1 MATSPTKKA
10 AKAEEKP
17 SAPKKPRVTKDPA
30 SKVAAPK
37 VAKKPTL
44 KKKVADA
51 SVESPRLVVAPVP
64 EALGVPPVKQTKTA
78 KPTPAAPA
86 PPSTVP
92 AAKETPAPADVEET
106 KEEAPIDESKVIQMK
121 PPIQVREL
129 ATRLNLKPF
138 QLIHELM
145 EMNVFATLNQNIEE
159 AVAKKIC
166 EKRGLIFMAEK
177 RKEGGGVH
185 KVAPVVEPPK
195 AKPIPS
201 ANLKLRPPVVTFM
214 GHVDHG
220 KTSLLDAIR
229 RTKVASGEAG
239 GITQHIGAYSVKRGA
254 TTITFLDT
262 PGHEA
267 FTSMRMRGATVTDL
281 VVLVIAADDGIKPQ
295 TLEALRHAQAAKV
308 TVMVAINKIDL
319 PGANLDKVKGQLQEL
334 GLAPEEWG
342 GQTVVCE
349 VSATKGTGIEKL
361 LEMIALQA
369 EVLELRADPTGLAR
383 GRVIETQI
391 EMGRGPTSTVL
402 IQQGLLKVGDS
413 FVCGPHLGKVKA
425 LVNDAGQSME
435 EAGPSTPAR
444 IVGLSGAPAPGEE
457 LVVVRSEREAR
468 SIVEERQEAERVGR
482 LNAGPAAPAG
492 VTLENLFASIAEGQ
506 KKCLRIILKGDVQGS
521 VEAITESLRKIASQK
536 VTLEILLCAIG
547 PISESD
553 ILLAKAS
560 GAVVIGFGTKTDNS
574 AANAA
579 KREAVQ
585 IKLFSIIYELVDQ
598 VKEAMTGLLDPE
610 LRESLLG
617 NALVKK
623 VFEMS
628 KFMVAGSQVQ
638 SGRITKSGRA
648 RVIRKKQPIYDGA
661 VVTLKRFQEDVPEVR
676 QGLEC
681 GIRLGNFDEY
691 EEGDIIEC
699 YQLEKVPQT
708 L

>member
-1 MATSPTKKA
+1 MATSSTKKTAKPDGEAAPAKKPRAVKTAAPKDPAEKAPKKAPAKEKA
-10 AKAEEKP
+10 AKAEV
-17 SAPKKPRVTKDPA
+17 VTPTPPA
-30 SKVAAPK
+30 S
-37 VAKKPTL
+37 
-44 KKKVADA
+44 
-51 SVESPRLVVAPVP
+51 
-64 EALGVPPVKQTKTA
+64 
-78 KPTPAAPA
+78 APA
-86 PPSTVP
+86 PS
-92 AAKETPAPADVEET
+92 AEKSAPAPAPTAAAPDVTPEEI
-106 KEEAPIDESKVIQMK
+106 IDESKVIQMK
-121 PPIQVREL
+121 PPIQVRDL

-166 EKRGLIFMAEK
+166 EKRGFVFLAEK

-195 AKPIPS
+195 AKPVPS
-201 ANLKLRPPVVTFM
+201 ANLKPRPPIVTFM

-229 RTKVASGEAG
+229 RAKVAAGEAG
-239 GITQHIGAYSVKRGA
+239 GITQHIGAYTVQRNNHS
-254 TTITFLDT
+254 ITFLDT

-267 FTSMRMRGATVTDL
+267 FTAMRARGANVTDI
-281 VVLVIAADDGIKPQ
+281 VVLVVAADDGIKPQ

-308 TVMVAINKIDL
+308 TIMVAINKVDL
-319 PGANLDKVKGQLQEL
+319 PNANLDKVKGQLQEL

-361 LEMIALQA
+361 LEMIALQS
-369 EVLELRADPTGLAR
+369 EVLELRADPTGNAR
-383 GRVIETQI
+383 ARVIETQI
-391 EMGRGPTSTVL
+391 ETGRGPTATVL
-402 IQQGLLKVGDS
+402 VQHGCLKVGDS
-413 FVCGPHLGKVKA
+413 FVCGPHQGKVKA
-425 LVNDAGQSME
+425 LLDDAGNAITT
-435 EAGPSTPAR
+435 AGPSVPTR
-444 IVGLSGAPAPGEE
+444 IIGLSGAPSPGEE
-457 LVVVRSEREAR
+457 VVVVSSEREAR
-468 SIVEERQEAERVGR
+468 TIVEERQEAQRATR
-482 LNAGPAAPAG
+482 LAAGPGAPTG
-492 VTLENLFASIAEGQ
+492 VTLENLFASIADGQ
-506 KKCLRIILKGDVQGS
+506 KKCLRVVLKGDVQGS
-521 VEAITESLRKIASQK
+521 VEAIVEAIRKIQSQK
-536 VTLEILLCAIG
+536 VTLEIILSTIG

-560 GAVVIGFGTKTDNS
+560 GAVVIGFNTKTDNS

-579 KREAVQ
+579 KREGIQ

-610 LRESLLG
+610 LRESPLG

-623 VFEMS
+623 VFELS

>member
-1 MATSPTKKA
+1 MATSSTKKTAKPDGEAAPAKKPRAVKTAAPKDPAEKAPKKAPAKEKA
-10 AKAEEKP
+10 AKAEV
-17 SAPKKPRVTKDPA
+17 VT
-30 SKVAAPK
+30 
-37 VAKKPTL
+37 
-44 KKKVADA
+44 
-51 SVESPRLVVAPVP
+51 
-64 EALGVPPVKQTKTA
+64 
-78 KPTPAAPA
+78 PTPPAPA
-86 PPSTVP
+86 PTLS
-92 AAKETPAPADVEET
+92 AEKPAPAPAPTAAAPDVTPEEI
-106 KEEAPIDESKVIQMK
+106 IDESKVIQMK
-121 PPIQVREL
+121 PPIQVRDL

-166 EKRGLIFMAEK
+166 EKRGFVFLAEK

-195 AKPIPS
+195 AKPVPS
-201 ANLKLRPPVVTFM
+201 ANLKPRPPIVTFM

-229 RTKVASGEAG
+229 RAKVAAGEAG
-239 GITQHIGAYSVKRGA
+239 GITQHIGAYTVQRNNHS
-254 TTITFLDT
+254 ITFLDT

-267 FTSMRMRGATVTDL
+267 FTAMRARGANVTDI
-281 VVLVIAADDGIKPQ
+281 VVLVVAADDGIKPQ

-308 TVMVAINKIDL
+308 TIMVAINKVDL
-319 PGANLDKVKGQLQEL
+319 PNANLDKVKGQLQEL

-361 LEMIALQA
+361 LEMIALQS
-369 EVLELRADPTGLAR
+369 EVLELRADPTGNAR
-383 GRVIETQI
+383 ARVIETQI
-391 EMGRGPTSTVL
+391 ETGRGPTATVL
-402 IQQGLLKVGDS
+402 VQHGCLKVGDS
-413 FVCGPHLGKVKA
+413 FVCGPHQGKVKA
-425 LVNDAGQSME
+425 LLDDAGNAITT
-435 EAGPSTPAR
+435 AGPSVPTR
-444 IVGLSGAPAPGEE
+444 IIGLSGAPSPGE
-457 LVVVRSEREAR
+457 VVVVVSSEREAR
-468 SIVEERQEAERVGR
+468 TIVEERQEAQRATR
-482 LNAGPAAPAG
+482 LAAGPGAPTG
-492 VTLENLFASIAEGQ
+492 VTLENLFASIADGQ
-506 KKCLRIILKGDVQGS
+506 KKCLRVVLKGDVQGS
-521 VEAITESLRKIASQK
+521 VEAIVEAIRKIQSQK
-536 VTLEILLCAIG
+536 VTLEIILSTIG

-560 GAVVIGFGTKTDNS
+560 GAVVIGFNTKTDNS

-579 KREAVQ
+579 KREGIQ

-610 LRESLLG
+610 LRESPLG

-623 VFEMS
+623 VFELS

>member
-1 MATSPTKKA
+1 
-10 AKAEEKP
+10 
-17 SAPKKPRVTKDPA
+17 
-30 SKVAAPK
+30 
-37 VAKKPTL
+37 
-44 KKKVADA
+44 
-51 SVESPRLVVAPVP
+51 
-64 EALGVPPVKQTKTA
+64 
-78 KPTPAAPA
+78 
-86 PPSTVP
+86 
-92 AAKETPAPADVEET
+92 
-106 KEEAPIDESKVIQMK
+106 MK
-121 PPIQVREL
+121 PPIQVRDL

-166 EKRGLIFMAEK
+166 EKRGFVFLAEK

-195 AKPIPS
+195 AKPVPS
-201 ANLKLRPPVVTFM
+201 ANLKPRPPIVTFM

-229 RTKVASGEAG
+229 RAKVAAGEAG
-239 GITQHIGAYSVKRGA
+239 GITQHIGAYTVQRNNHS
-254 TTITFLDT
+254 ITFLDT

-267 FTSMRMRGATVTDL
+267 FTAMRARGANVTDI
-281 VVLVIAADDGIKPQ
+281 VVLVVAADDGIKPQ

-308 TVMVAINKIDL
+308 TIMVAINKVDL
-319 PGANLDKVKGQLQEL
+319 PNANLDKVKGQLQEL

-361 LEMIALQA
+361 LEMIALQS
-369 EVLELRADPTGLAR
+369 EVLELRADPTGNAR
-383 GRVIETQI
+383 ARVIETQI
-391 EMGRGPTSTVL
+391 ETGRGPTATVL
-402 IQQGLLKVGDS
+402 VQHGCLKVGDS
-413 FVCGPHLGKVKA
+413 FVCGPHQGKVKA
-425 LVNDAGQSME
+425 LLDDAGNAITT
-435 EAGPSTPAR
+435 AGPSVPTR
-444 IVGLSGAPAPGEE
+444 IIGLSGAPSPGEE
-457 LVVVRSEREAR
+457 VVVVSSEREAR
-468 SIVEERQEAERVGR
+468 TIVEERQEAQRATR
-482 LNAGPAAPAG
+482 LAAGPGAPTG
-492 VTLENLFASIAEGQ
+492 VTLENLFASIADGQ
-506 KKCLRIILKGDVQGS
+506 KKCLRVVLKGDVQGS
-521 VEAITESLRKIASQK
+521 VEAIVEAIRKIQSQK
-536 VTLEILLCAIG
+536 VTLEIILSTIG

-560 GAVVIGFGTKTDNS
+560 GAVVIGFNTKTDNS

-579 KREAVQ
+579 KREGIQ

-610 LRESLLG
+610 LRESPLG

-623 VFEMS
+623 VFELS

>member
-1 MATSPTKKA
+1 MATSSAKKTPTAEGA
-10 AKAEEKP
+10 AA
-17 SAPKKPRVTKDPA
+17 APKKPRATK
-30 SKVAAPK
+30 AAGDKESP
-37 VAKKPTL
+37 AKKTAAKSKAVTAEP
-44 KKKVADA
+44 A
-51 SVESPRLVVAPVP
+51 PVAP
-64 EALGVPPVKQTKTA
+64 ATA
-78 KPTPAAPA
+78 PAVIPSAAPA
-86 PPSTVP
+86 PE
-92 AAKETPAPADVEET
+92 AAP
-106 KEEAPIDESKVIQMK
+106 EATSEGPVDESKVIQMK
-121 PPIQVREL
+121 PPIQVRDL

-145 EMNVFATLNQNIEE
+145 EMNVFATLNQTLEE
-159 AVAKKIC
+159 PVAKKIC
-166 EKRGLIFMAEK
+166 EKRGFIFTAEK

-185 KVAPVVEPPK
+185 KVAPAVEPPK
-195 AKPIPS
+195 PKPIPS
-201 ANLKLRPPVVTFM
+201 ANLKPRPPVVTFM

-229 RTKVASGEAG
+229 RTKVAAGEAG
-239 GITQHIGAYSVKRGA
+239 GITQHIGAYSVKRGNQS
-254 TTITFLDT
+254 ITFLDT

-267 FTSMRMRGATVTDL
+267 FTAMRARGATVTDI
-281 VVLVIAADDGIKPQ
+281 VVLVVAADDGIKPQ
-295 TLEALRHAQAAKV
+295 TLEALKHAQAAKV
-308 TVMVAINKIDL
+308 TVMVAINKVDL
-319 PGANLDKVKGQLQEL
+319 PGANIDRVKGQLQEQ

-361 LEMIALQA
+361 LEMIGLQS
-369 EVLELRADPTGLAR
+369 EVLELRADPTGHAR
-383 GRVIETQI
+383 ARVIETQI
-391 EMGRGPTSTVL
+391 ETGRGPTSTVL
-402 IQQGLLKVGDS
+402 VQQGNLKVGDS
-413 FVCGPHLGKVKA
+413 FVCGPHMGKIKA
-425 LVNDAGQSME
+425 LLDDNGQTIK

-444 IVGLSGAPAPGEE
+444 IIGLTGAPAPGEE
-457 LVVVRSEREAR
+457 VVVVGSEREAR
-468 SIVEERQEAERVGR
+468 SIMEERQEAERVSR
-482 LNAGPAAPAG
+482 LAAGPGGTPGG

-506 KKCLRIILKGDVQGS
+506 KKCLKMILKGDVQGS
-521 VEAITESLRKIASQK
+521 VEAITESLGKIQSQK
-536 VTLEILLCAIG
+536 IDLDIVLSAIG

-560 GAVVIGFGTKTDNS
+560 GAVVIGFNTKTDNS

-579 KREAVQ
+579 KREGIQ

-598 VKEAMTGLLDPE
+598 VKEAMTGMLDPE
-610 LRESLLG
+610 LRETPLG
-617 NALVKK
+617 TALVKK
-623 VFEMS
+623 VFELS

-648 RVIRKKQPIYDGA
+648 RVIRKKQPIYDGG
-661 VVTLKRFQEDVPEVR
+661 VVTLKRFQEDVNEVR

>member
-1 MATSPTKKA
+1 MATSSTKKTAKPEGEAAPAKKPRAVKTAAPKDPAEKAPKKAPAKEKA
-10 AKAEEKP
+10 AKAEV
-17 SAPKKPRVTKDPA
+17 VT
-30 SKVAAPK
+30 
-37 VAKKPTL
+37 
-44 KKKVADA
+44 
-51 SVESPRLVVAPVP
+51 
-64 EALGVPPVKQTKTA
+64 
-78 KPTPAAPA
+78 PTPPAPA
-86 PPSTVP
+86 PAPS
-92 AAKETPAPADVEET
+92 AEKPAPAPAPTAAAPDVTPEEI
-106 KEEAPIDESKVIQMK
+106 IDESKVIQMK
-121 PPIQVREL
+121 PPIQVRDL

-166 EKRGLIFMAEK
+166 EKRGFIFLAEK

-195 AKPIPS
+195 AKPVPS
-201 ANLKLRPPVVTFM
+201 ANLKPRPPIVTFM

-229 RTKVASGEAG
+229 RAKVASGEAG
-239 GITQHIGAYSVKRGA
+239 GITQHIGAYTVQRNNHS
-254 TTITFLDT
+254 ITFLDT

-267 FTSMRMRGATVTDL
+267 FTAMRARGANVTDI
-281 VVLVIAADDGIKPQ
+281 VVLVVAADDGIKPQ

-308 TVMVAINKIDL
+308 TIMVAINKVDL
-319 PGANLDKVKGQLQEL
+319 PNANLDKVKGQLQEL

-361 LEMIALQA
+361 LEMIALQS
-369 EVLELRADPTGLAR
+369 EVLELRADPTGNAR
-383 GRVIETQI
+383 ARVIETQI
-391 EMGRGPTSTVL
+391 ETGRGPTATVL
-402 IQQGLLKVGDS
+402 VQHGCLKVGDS
-413 FVCGPHLGKVKA
+413 FVCGPHQGKVKA
-425 LVNDAGQSME
+425 LLDDAGNAITT
-435 EAGPSTPAR
+435 AGPSVPTR
-444 IVGLSGAPAPGEE
+444 IIGLSGAPSPGEE
-457 LVVVRSEREAR
+457 VVVVSSEREAR
-468 SIVEERQEAERVGR
+468 TIVEERQEAQRATR
-482 LNAGPAAPAG
+482 LAAGPGAPTG
-492 VTLENLFASIAEGQ
+492 VTLENLFASIADGQ
-506 KKCLRIILKGDVQGS
+506 KKCLRVVLKGDVQGS
-521 VEAITESLRKIASQK
+521 VEAIVEAIRKIQSQK
-536 VTLEILLCAIG
+536 VTLEIILSTIG

-560 GAVVIGFGTKTDNS
+560 GAVVIGFNTKTDNS

-579 KREAVQ
+579 KREGIQ

-610 LRESLLG
+610 LRESPLG

-623 VFEMS
+623 VFELS

>member
-1 MATSPTKKA
+1 MATSSTK
-10 AKAEEKP
+10 
-17 SAPKKPRVTKDPA
+17 
-30 SKVAAPK
+30 
-37 VAKKPTL
+37 
-44 KKKVADA
+44 
-51 SVESPRLVVAPVP
+51 
-64 EALGVPPVKQTKTA
+64 KTA
-78 KPTPAAPA
+78 KPDGEAAPA
-86 PPSTVP
+86 KKPRAVKTAAPKDP
-92 AAKETPAPADVEET
+92 AEKAPKKAPAKEKTAKAEVVTPTPPAPAPTPSAEKPAPAPALTVAAPDVTPEEI
-106 KEEAPIDESKVIQMK
+106 IDESKVIQMK
-121 PPIQVREL
+121 PPIQVRDL

-166 EKRGLIFMAEK
+166 EKRGFVFLAEK

-195 AKPIPS
+195 AKPVPS
-201 ANLKLRPPVVTFM
+201 ANLKPRPPIVTFM

-229 RTKVASGEAG
+229 RAKVAAGEAG
-239 GITQHIGAYSVKRGA
+239 GITQHIGAYTVQRNNHS
-254 TTITFLDT
+254 ITFLDT

-267 FTSMRMRGATVTDL
+267 FTAMRARGANVTDI
-281 VVLVIAADDGIKPQ
+281 VVLVVAADDGIKPQ

-308 TVMVAINKIDL
+308 TIMVAINKVDL
-319 PGANLDKVKGQLQEL
+319 PNANLDKVKGQLQEL

-361 LEMIALQA
+361 LEMIALQS
-369 EVLELRADPTGLAR
+369 EVLELRADPTGNAR
-383 GRVIETQI
+383 ARVIETQI
-391 EMGRGPTSTVL
+391 ETGRGPTATVL
-402 IQQGLLKVGDS
+402 VQHGCLKVGDS
-413 FVCGPHLGKVKA
+413 FVCGPHQGKVKA
-425 LVNDAGQSME
+425 LLDDAGNAITT
-435 EAGPSTPAR
+435 AGPSVPTR
-444 IVGLSGAPAPGEE
+444 IIGLSGAPSPGEE
-457 LVVVRSEREAR
+457 VVVVSSEREAR
-468 SIVEERQEAERVGR
+468 TIVEERQEAQRATR
-482 LNAGPAAPAG
+482 LAAGPGAPTG
-492 VTLENLFASIAEGQ
+492 VTLENLFASIADGQ
-506 KKCLRIILKGDVQGS
+506 KKCLRVVLKGDVQGS
-521 VEAITESLRKIASQK
+521 VEAIVEAIRKIQSQK
-536 VTLEILLCAIG
+536 VTLEIILSTIG

-560 GAVVIGFGTKTDNS
+560 GAVVIGFNTKTDNS

-579 KREAVQ
+579 KREGIQ

-610 LRESLLG
+610 LRESPLG

-623 VFEMS
+623 VFELS

>member
-1 MATSPTKKA
+1 MATSSTKKTAKPEGEAVPAKKPRAVKTAAPKDPAEKAPKKAPAKEKA
-10 AKAEEKP
+10 AKAEV
-17 SAPKKPRVTKDPA
+17 VT
-30 SKVAAPK
+30 
-37 VAKKPTL
+37 
-44 KKKVADA
+44 
-51 SVESPRLVVAPVP
+51 
-64 EALGVPPVKQTKTA
+64 
-78 KPTPAAPA
+78 PTPPAPA
-86 PPSTVP
+86 PAPSAV
-92 AAKETPAPADVEET
+92 KPAPAPAPTAAAPDVTPEEI
-106 KEEAPIDESKVIQMK
+106 IDESKVIQMK
-121 PPIQVREL
+121 PPIQVRDL

-166 EKRGLIFMAEK
+166 EKRGFVFLAEK

-195 AKPIPS
+195 AKAVPS
-201 ANLKLRPPVVTFM
+201 ANLKPRPPIVTFM

-229 RTKVASGEAG
+229 RAKVAAGEAG
-239 GITQHIGAYSVKRGA
+239 GITQHIGAYTVQRNNHS
-254 TTITFLDT
+254 ITFLDT

-267 FTSMRMRGATVTDL
+267 FTAMRARGANVTDI
-281 VVLVIAADDGIKPQ
+281 VVLVVAADDGIKPQ

-308 TVMVAINKIDL
+308 TIMVAINKVDL
-319 PGANLDKVKGQLQEL
+319 PNANLDKVKGQLQEL

-361 LEMIALQA
+361 LEMIALQS
-369 EVLELRADPTGLAR
+369 EVLELRADPTGNAR
-383 GRVIETQI
+383 ARVIETQI
-391 EMGRGPTSTVL
+391 ETGRGPTATVL
-402 IQQGLLKVGDS
+402 VQHGCLKVGDS
-413 FVCGPHLGKVKA
+413 FVCGPHQGKVKA
-425 LVNDAGQSME
+425 LLDDAGNAITT
-435 EAGPSTPAR
+435 AGPSVPTR
-444 IVGLSGAPAPGEE
+444 IIGLSGAPSPGEE
-457 LVVVRSEREAR
+457 VVVVSSEREAR
-468 SIVEERQEAERVGR
+468 TIVEERQEAQRATR
-482 LNAGPAAPAG
+482 LAAGPGAPTG
-492 VTLENLFASIAEGQ
+492 VTLENLFASIADGQ
-506 KKCLRIILKGDVQGS
+506 KKCLRVVLKGDVQGS
-521 VEAITESLRKIASQK
+521 VEAIVEAIRKIQSQK
-536 VTLEILLCAIG
+536 VTLEIILSTIG

-560 GAVVIGFGTKTDNS
+560 GAVVIGFNTKTDNS

-579 KREAVQ
+579 KREGIQ

-610 LRESLLG
+610 LRESPLG

-623 VFEMS
+623 VFELS

>member
-1 MATSPTKKA
+1 MATSSTKKTAKPEGEAAPAKKPRAVKTAAPKDPAEKAPKKAPAKEKA
-10 AKAEEKP
+10 AKAGV
-17 SAPKKPRVTKDPA
+17 VT
-30 SKVAAPK
+30 
-37 VAKKPTL
+37 
-44 KKKVADA
+44 
-51 SVESPRLVVAPVP
+51 
-64 EALGVPPVKQTKTA
+64 
-78 KPTPAAPA
+78 PTPPAPA
-86 PPSTVP
+86 PAPS
-92 AAKETPAPADVEET
+92 AEKPAPAPAPTAAALDVTPEEI
-106 KEEAPIDESKVIQMK
+106 IDESKVIQMK
-121 PPIQVREL
+121 PPIQVRDL

-166 EKRGLIFMAEK
+166 EKRGFVFLAEK

-195 AKPIPS
+195 AKPVPS
-201 ANLKLRPPVVTFM
+201 ANLKPRPPIVTFM

-229 RTKVASGEAG
+229 RAKVAAGEAG
-239 GITQHIGAYSVKRGA
+239 GITQHIGAYTVQRNNHS
-254 TTITFLDT
+254 ITFLDT

-267 FTSMRMRGATVTDL
+267 FTAMRARGANVTDI
-281 VVLVIAADDGIKPQ
+281 VVLVVAADDGIKPQ

-308 TVMVAINKIDL
+308 TIMVAINKVDL
-319 PGANLDKVKGQLQEL
+319 PNANLDKVKGQLQEL

-361 LEMIALQA
+361 LEMIALQS
-369 EVLELRADPTGLAR
+369 EVLELRADPTGNAR
-383 GRVIETQI
+383 ARVIETQI
-391 EMGRGPTSTVL
+391 ETGRGPTATVL
-402 IQQGLLKVGDS
+402 VQHGCLKVGDS
-413 FVCGPHLGKVKA
+413 FVCGPHQGKVKA
-425 LVNDAGQSME
+425 LLDDAGNAITT
-435 EAGPSTPAR
+435 AGPSVPTR
-444 IVGLSGAPAPGEE
+444 IIGLSGAPSPGEE
-457 LVVVRSEREAR
+457 VVVVSSEREAR
-468 SIVEERQEAERVGR
+468 TIVEERQEAQRATR
-482 LNAGPAAPAG
+482 LAAGPGAPTG
-492 VTLENLFASIAEGQ
+492 VTLENLFASIADGQ
-506 KKCLRIILKGDVQGS
+506 KKCLRVVLKGDVQGS
-521 VEAITESLRKIASQK
+521 VEAIVEAIRKIQSQK
-536 VTLEILLCAIG
+536 VTLEIILSTIG

-560 GAVVIGFGTKTDNS
+560 GAVVIGFNTKTDNS

-579 KREAVQ
+579 KREGIQ

-610 LRESLLG
+610 LRESPLG

-623 VFEMS
+623 VFELS

>member
-1 MATSPTKKA
+1 MATSSTKKTAKPEGEA
-10 AKAEEKP
+10 A
-17 SAPKKPRVTKDPA
+17 APKKPRATKAAAPKDPA
-30 SKVAAPK
+30 AKTARKTPTKEKTSVPAEAPASVAVIPAPVVTPDTKPEPAPVAAP
-37 VAKKPTL
+37 
-44 KKKVADA
+44 A
-51 SVESPRLVVAPVP
+51 S
-64 EALGVPPVKQTKTA
+64 T
-78 KPTPAAPA
+78 
-86 PPSTVP
+86 
-92 AAKETPAPADVEET
+92 
-106 KEEAPIDESKVIQMK
+106 EAPGADDGTIDESKIIQMK
-121 PPIQVREL
+121 PPIQVRDL

-145 EMNVFATLNQNIEE
+145 EMNVFATLNQTLEE

-195 AKPIPS
+195 AKPVPS
-201 ANLKLRPPVVTFM
+201 ANLKPRPPVVTFM

-229 RTKVASGEAG
+229 RSKVASGEAG
-239 GITQHIGAYSVKRGA
+239 GITQHIGAYTVKRGESS
-254 TTITFLDT
+254 ITFLDT

-267 FTSMRMRGATVTDL
+267 FTAMRARGATVTDI
-281 VVLVIAADDGIKPQ
+281 VVLVVAADDGIKPQ

-361 LEMIALQA
+361 LEMIGLQA
-369 EVLELRADPTGLAR
+369 EVLELRADPTGHAR
-383 GRVIETQI
+383 ARVIETQI
-391 EMGRGPTSTVL
+391 ETGRGPTSTVL
-402 IQQGLLKVGDS
+402 VQHGCLKVGDS

-425 LVNDAGQSME
+425 LLDDAGNILKNG
-435 EAGPSTPAR
+435 AGPSVPAR

-457 LVVVRSEREAR
+457 VVVVGSEREAR
-468 SIVEERQEAERVGR
+468 SIVEERQEAERVSR
-482 LNAGPAAPAG
+482 LAAGPAAPSG

-506 KKCLRIILKGDVQGS
+506 KKCLRVVLKGDVQGS
-521 VEAITESLRKIASQK
+521 VEAIVESLKKIQSQK
-536 VTLEILLCAIG
+536 VTLDIILSTIG

-560 GAVVIGFGTKTDNS
+560 GAVVIGFNTKTDNS

-579 KREAVQ
+579 KREGVQ

-610 LRESLLG
+610 LRESPLG

-623 VFEMS
+623 VFELS
-628 KFMVAGSQVQ
+628 KFMVAGCQVQ

-648 RVIRKKQPIYDGA
+648 RVIRKKQPIYDGG

-699 YQLEKVPQT
+699 YQLEKVAQT

>member
-1 MATSPTKKA
+1 MATSSTKKTAKPDGEAAPAKKTRAVKTAAPKEPAEKAPKKAPAKEKA
-10 AKAEEKP
+10 AKAEV
-17 SAPKKPRVTKDPA
+17 VT
-30 SKVAAPK
+30 
-37 VAKKPTL
+37 PTH
-44 KKKVADA
+44 
-51 SVESPRLVVAPVP
+51 P
-64 EALGVPPVKQTKTA
+64 
-78 KPTPAAPA
+78 APA
-86 PPSTVP
+86 PAPS
-92 AAKETPAPADVEET
+92 AEKPAPAPAPTAAAPDVNPEEI
-106 KEEAPIDESKVIQMK
+106 IDESKVIQMK
-121 PPIQVREL
+121 PPIQVRDL

-166 EKRGLIFMAEK
+166 EKRGFVFLAEK

-195 AKPIPS
+195 AKPVPS
-201 ANLKLRPPVVTFM
+201 ANLKPRPPIVTFM

-229 RTKVASGEAG
+229 RAKVAAGEAG
-239 GITQHIGAYSVKRGA
+239 GITQHIGAYTVQRNNHS
-254 TTITFLDT
+254 ITFLDT

-267 FTSMRMRGATVTDL
+267 FTAMRARGANVTDI
-281 VVLVIAADDGIKPQ
+281 VVLVVAADDGIKPQ

-308 TVMVAINKIDL
+308 TIMVAINKVDL
-319 PGANLDKVKGQLQEL
+319 PNANLDKVKGQLQEL

-361 LEMIALQA
+361 LEMIALQS
-369 EVLELRADPTGLAR
+369 EVLELRADPTGNAR
-383 GRVIETQI
+383 ARVIETQI
-391 EMGRGPTSTVL
+391 ETGRGPTATVL
-402 IQQGLLKVGDS
+402 VQHGCLKVGDS
-413 FVCGPHLGKVKA
+413 FVCGPHQGKVKA
-425 LVNDAGQSME
+425 LLDDAGNAITT
-435 EAGPSTPAR
+435 AGPSVPTR
-444 IVGLSGAPAPGEE
+444 IIGLSGAPSPGEE
-457 LVVVRSEREAR
+457 VVVVSSEREAR
-468 SIVEERQEAERVGR
+468 TIVEERQEAQRATR
-482 LNAGPAAPAG
+482 LAAGPGAPTG
-492 VTLENLFASIAEGQ
+492 VTLENLFASIADGQ
-506 KKCLRIILKGDVQGS
+506 KKCLRVVLKGDVQGS
-521 VEAITESLRKIASQK
+521 VEAIVEAIRKIQSQK
-536 VTLEILLCAIG
+536 VTLEIILSTIG

-560 GAVVIGFGTKTDNS
+560 GAVVIGFNTKTDNS

-579 KREAVQ
+579 KREGIQ

-610 LRESLLG
+610 LRESPLG

-623 VFEMS
+623 VFELS

>member
-1 MATSPTKKA
+1 MATSSTKKTAKPEGEAAPAKKPRAVKTAAPKDPAEKAPKKAPAKEKA
-10 AKAEEKP
+10 AKAEV
-17 SAPKKPRVTKDPA
+17 VT
-30 SKVAAPK
+30 
-37 VAKKPTL
+37 
-44 KKKVADA
+44 
-51 SVESPRLVVAPVP
+51 
-64 EALGVPPVKQTKTA
+64 
-78 KPTPAAPA
+78 PTPPAPA
-86 PPSTVP
+86 PAPSAV
-92 AAKETPAPADVEET
+92 KPAPAPAPTAAAPDATPEEI
-106 KEEAPIDESKVIQMK
+106 IDESKVIQMK
-121 PPIQVREL
+121 PPIQVRDL

-166 EKRGLIFMAEK
+166 EKRGFVFLAEK

-195 AKPIPS
+195 AKPVPS
-201 ANLKLRPPVVTFM
+201 ANLKPRPPIVTFM

-229 RTKVASGEAG
+229 RAKVAAGEAG
-239 GITQHIGAYSVKRGA
+239 GITQHIGAYTVQRNNHS
-254 TTITFLDT
+254 ITFLDT

-267 FTSMRMRGATVTDL
+267 FTAMRARGANVTDI
-281 VVLVIAADDGIKPQ
+281 VVLVVAADDGIKPQ

-308 TVMVAINKIDL
+308 TIMVAINKVDL
-319 PGANLDKVKGQLQEL
+319 PNANLDKVKGQLQEL

-361 LEMIALQA
+361 LEMIALQS
-369 EVLELRADPTGLAR
+369 EVLELRADPTGNAR
-383 GRVIETQI
+383 ARVIETQI
-391 EMGRGPTSTVL
+391 ETGRGPTATVL
-402 IQQGLLKVGDS
+402 VQHGCLKVGDS
-413 FVCGPHLGKVKA
+413 FVCGPHQGKVKA
-425 LVNDAGQSME
+425 LLDDAGNAITT
-435 EAGPSTPAR
+435 AGPSVPTR
-444 IVGLSGAPAPGEE
+444 IIGLSGAPSPGEE
-457 LVVVRSEREAR
+457 VVVVSSEREAR
-468 SIVEERQEAERVGR
+468 TIVEERQEAQRATR
-482 LNAGPAAPAG
+482 LAAGPGAPTG
-492 VTLENLFASIAEGQ
+492 VTLENLFASIADGQ
-506 KKCLRIILKGDVQGS
+506 KKCLRVVLKGDVQGS
-521 VEAITESLRKIASQK
+521 VEAIVEAIRKIQSQK
-536 VTLEILLCAIG
+536 VTLEIILSTIG

-560 GAVVIGFGTKTDNS
+560 GAVVIGFNTKTDNS

-579 KREAVQ
+579 KREGIQ

-610 LRESLLG
+610 LRESPLG

-623 VFEMS
+623 VFELS

>member
-1 MATSPTKKA
+1 MATSSAKKTPSAEGA
-10 AKAEEKP
+10 AA
-17 SAPKKPRVTKDPA
+17 APKKPRATKA
-30 SKVAAPK
+30 TAGKEAP
-37 VAKKPTL
+37 AKK
-44 KKKVADA
+44 
-51 SVESPRLVVAPVP
+51 
-64 EALGVPPVKQTKTA
+64 
-78 KPTPAAPA
+78 TPAK
-86 PPSTVP
+86 TKVP
-92 AAKETPAPADVEET
+92 AAEPAPAAVIAEAPTPAPAPASTEPANAVADSET
-106 KEEAPIDESKVIQMK
+106 PIDESKVIQMK
-121 PPIQVREL
+121 PPIQVRDL

-145 EMNVFATLNQNIEE
+145 EMNVFATLNQTLEE
-159 AVAKKIC
+159 PVAKKIC
-166 EKRGLIFMAEK
+166 EKRGFVFLAEK

-195 AKPIPS
+195 PKPIPS
-201 ANLKLRPPVVTFM
+201 ANLKPRPPVVTFM

-229 RTKVASGEAG
+229 RTKVAAGEAG
-239 GITQHIGAYSVKRGA
+239 GITQHIGAYSVKRGNQS
-254 TTITFLDT
+254 ITFLDT

-267 FTSMRMRGATVTDL
+267 FTAMRARGATVTDI
-281 VVLVIAADDGIKPQ
+281 VVLVVAADDGIKPQ

-308 TVMVAINKIDL
+308 TVMVAINKVDL
-319 PGANLDKVKGQLQEL
+319 PGANVDRVKGQLQEQ

-361 LEMIALQA
+361 LEMIGLQS
-369 EVLELRADPTGLAR
+369 EVLELRADPTGHAR
-383 GRVIETQI
+383 ARVIETQI
-391 EMGRGPTSTVL
+391 EIGRGPTSTVL
-402 IQQGLLKVGDS
+402 VQQGCLKVGDS
-413 FVCGPHLGKVKA
+413 FVCGPHMGKVKA
-425 LVNDAGQSME
+425 LLDDNSQTIK

-444 IVGLSGAPAPGEE
+444 IIGLTGAPAPGEE
-457 LVVVRSEREAR
+457 VVVVGSEREAR
-468 SIVEERQEAERVGR
+468 SIMEERQEAERVSR
-482 LNAGPAAPAG
+482 LATGPGGSPGG

-506 KKCLRIILKGDVQGS
+506 KKCLKIILKGDVQGS
-521 VEAITESLRKIASQK
+521 VEAITESLRKIQSQK
-536 VTLEILLCAIG
+536 IDLDIVLSAIG

-560 GAVVIGFGTKTDNS
+560 GAVVIGFNTKTDNS

-579 KREAVQ
+579 KREGIQ

-598 VKEAMTGLLDPE
+598 VKEAMTGMLEPE
-610 LRESLLG
+610 LRETPLG

-623 VFEMS
+623 VFELS
-628 KFMVAGSQVQ
+628 KFMVAGCQVQ
-638 SGRITKSGRA
+638 SGRVTKSGRA
-648 RVIRKKQPIYDGA
+648 RVLRKKQPIYDGG
-661 VVTLKRFQEDVPEVR
+661 VVTLKRFQEDVNEVR

>member
-1 MATSPTKKA
+1 MATSSAKKTPSAEGA
-10 AKAEEKP
+10 AA
-17 SAPKKPRVTKDPA
+17 APKKPRATKA
-30 SKVAAPK
+30 TAEKEAP
-37 VAKKPTL
+37 AKKTSA
-44 KKKVADA
+44 K
-51 SVESPRLVVAPVP
+51 
-64 EALGVPPVKQTKTA
+64 TK
-78 KPTPAAPA
+78 
-86 PPSTVP
+86 VP
-92 AAKETPAPADVEET
+92 AAEPAPAAVIAEAPTPAPAPASTEPANAVADSET
-106 KEEAPIDESKVIQMK
+106 PIDESKVIQMK
-121 PPIQVREL
+121 PPIQVRDL

-145 EMNVFATLNQNIEE
+145 EMNVFATLNQTLEE
-159 AVAKKIC
+159 PVAKKIC
-166 EKRGLIFMAEK
+166 EKRGFVFMAEK

-195 AKPIPS
+195 PKPIPS
-201 ANLKLRPPVVTFM
+201 ANLKPRPPVVTFM

-229 RTKVASGEAG
+229 RTKVAAGEAG
-239 GITQHIGAYSVKRGA
+239 GITQHIGAYSVKRGNQS
-254 TTITFLDT
+254 ITFLDT

-267 FTSMRMRGATVTDL
+267 FTAMRARGATVTDI
-281 VVLVIAADDGIKPQ
+281 VVLVVAADDGIKPQ

-308 TVMVAINKIDL
+308 TVMVAINKVDL
-319 PGANLDKVKGQLQEL
+319 PGANVDRVKGQLQEQ

-361 LEMIALQA
+361 LEMIGLQS
-369 EVLELRADPTGLAR
+369 EVLELRADPTGHAR
-383 GRVIETQI
+383 ARVIETQI
-391 EMGRGPTSTVL
+391 EIGRGPTSTVL
-402 IQQGLLKVGDS
+402 VQQGCLKVGDS
-413 FVCGPHLGKVKA
+413 FVCGPHMGKVKA
-425 LVNDAGQSME
+425 LLDDNSQTIK

-444 IVGLSGAPAPGEE
+444 IIGLTGAPAPGEE
-457 LVVVRSEREAR
+457 VVVVGSEREAR
-468 SIVEERQEAERVGR
+468 SIMEERQEAERVSR
-482 LNAGPAAPAG
+482 LATGPGGSPGG

-506 KKCLRIILKGDVQGS
+506 KKCLKIILKGDVQGS
-521 VEAITESLRKIASQK
+521 VEAITESLRKIQSQK
-536 VTLEILLCAIG
+536 IDLDIVLSAIG

-560 GAVVIGFGTKTDNS
+560 GAVVIGFNTKTDNS

-579 KREAVQ
+579 KREGIQ

-598 VKEAMTGLLDPE
+598 VKEAMTGMLEPE
-610 LRESLLG
+610 LRETPLG

-623 VFEMS
+623 VFELS
-628 KFMVAGSQVQ
+628 KFMVAGCQVQ
-638 SGRITKSGRA
+638 SGRVTKSGRA
-648 RVIRKKQPIYDGA
+648 RVLRKKQPIYDGG
-661 VVTLKRFQEDVPEVR
+661 VVTLKRFQEDVNEVR

>member
-1 MATSPTKKA
+1 MATSSTK
-10 AKAEEKP
+10 
-17 SAPKKPRVTKDPA
+17 
-30 SKVAAPK
+30 
-37 VAKKPTL
+37 
-44 KKKVADA
+44 
-51 SVESPRLVVAPVP
+51 
-64 EALGVPPVKQTKTA
+64 KTA
-78 KPTPAAPA
+78 KPDGEAAPA
-86 PPSTVP
+86 KKPRAVKTAAPKDP
-92 AAKETPAPADVEET
+92 AEKAPKKAPAKEKTAKAEVVTPTPPAPAPAPSAEKPAPAPAPTAAAPDVTQEEI
-106 KEEAPIDESKVIQMK
+106 IDESKVIQMK
-121 PPIQVREL
+121 PPIQVRDL

-166 EKRGLIFMAEK
+166 EKRGFVFLAEK

-195 AKPIPS
+195 AKPVPS
-201 ANLKLRPPVVTFM
+201 ANLKPRPPIVTFM

-229 RTKVASGEAG
+229 RAKVAAGEAG
-239 GITQHIGAYSVKRGA
+239 GITQHIGAYTFQRNNHS
-254 TTITFLDT
+254 ITFLDT

-267 FTSMRMRGATVTDL
+267 FTAMRARGANVTDI
-281 VVLVIAADDGIKPQ
+281 VVLVVAADDGIKPQ

-308 TVMVAINKIDL
+308 TIMVAINKVDL
-319 PGANLDKVKGQLQEL
+319 PNANLDKVKGQLQEL

-361 LEMIALQA
+361 LEMIALQS
-369 EVLELRADPTGLAR
+369 EVLELRADPTGNAR
-383 GRVIETQI
+383 ARVIETQI
-391 EMGRGPTSTVL
+391 ETGRGPTATVL
-402 IQQGLLKVGDS
+402 VQHGCLKVGDS
-413 FVCGPHLGKVKA
+413 FVCGPHQGKVKA
-425 LVNDAGQSME
+425 LLDDAGNAITT
-435 EAGPSTPAR
+435 AGPSVPTR
-444 IVGLSGAPAPGEE
+444 IIGLSGAPSPGEE
-457 LVVVRSEREAR
+457 VVVVSSEREAR
-468 SIVEERQEAERVGR
+468 TIVEERQEAQRATR
-482 LNAGPAAPAG
+482 LAAGPGAPTG
-492 VTLENLFASIAEGQ
+492 VTLENLFASIADGQ
-506 KKCLRIILKGDVQGS
+506 KKCLRVVLKGDVQGS
-521 VEAITESLRKIASQK
+521 VEAIVEAIRKIQSQK
-536 VTLEILLCAIG
+536 VTLEIILSTIG

-560 GAVVIGFGTKTDNS
+560 GAVVIGFNTKTDNS

-579 KREAVQ
+579 KREGIQ

-610 LRESLLG
+610 LRESPLG

-623 VFEMS
+623 VFELS

>member
-1 MATSPTKKA
+1 MATSSTK
-10 AKAEEKP
+10 
-17 SAPKKPRVTKDPA
+17 
-30 SKVAAPK
+30 
-37 VAKKPTL
+37 
-44 KKKVADA
+44 
-51 SVESPRLVVAPVP
+51 
-64 EALGVPPVKQTKTA
+64 KTA
-78 KPTPAAPA
+78 KPDGEAAPA
-86 PPSTVP
+86 KKPRAVKTAAPKDP
-92 AAKETPAPADVEET
+92 AEKAPKKSPAKEKTAKAEVVTPTPPAPAPTLSAEKPAPAPTPTAVAPDVTPDEI
-106 KEEAPIDESKVIQMK
+106 IDDSKVIQMK
-121 PPIQVREL
+121 PPIQVRDL

-166 EKRGLIFMAEK
+166 EKRGFVFLAEK

-195 AKPIPS
+195 AKPVPS
-201 ANLKLRPPVVTFM
+201 ANLKPRPPIVTFM

-229 RTKVASGEAG
+229 RAKVAAGEAG
-239 GITQHIGAYSVKRGA
+239 GITQHIGAYTVQRNNHS
-254 TTITFLDT
+254 ITFLDT

-267 FTSMRMRGATVTDL
+267 FTAMRARGANVTDI
-281 VVLVIAADDGIKPQ
+281 VVLVVAADDGIKPQ

-308 TVMVAINKIDL
+308 TIMVAINKVDL
-319 PGANLDKVKGQLQEL
+319 PNANLDKVKGQLQEL

-361 LEMIALQA
+361 LEMIALQS
-369 EVLELRADPTGLAR
+369 EVLELRADPTGNAR
-383 GRVIETQI
+383 ARVIETQI
-391 EMGRGPTSTVL
+391 ETGRGPTATVL
-402 IQQGLLKVGDS
+402 VQHGCLKVGDS
-413 FVCGPHLGKVKA
+413 FVCGPHQGKVKA
-425 LVNDAGQSME
+425 LLDDAGNAIKT
-435 EAGPSTPAR
+435 AGPSIPTR
-444 IVGLSGAPAPGEE
+444 IIGLSGAPSPGEE
-457 LVVVRSEREAR
+457 VVVVSSEREAR
-468 SIVEERQEAERVGR
+468 TIVEERQEAQRATR
-482 LNAGPAAPAG
+482 LAAGPGAPTG
-492 VTLENLFASIAEGQ
+492 VTLENLFASIADGQ
-506 KKCLRIILKGDVQGS
+506 KKCLRVVLKGDVQGS
-521 VEAITESLRKIASQK
+521 VEAIVEAIRKIQSQK
-536 VTLEILLCAIG
+536 VTLEIILSTIG

-560 GAVVIGFGTKTDNS
+560 GAVVIGFNTKTDNS

-579 KREAVQ
+579 KREGIQ

-610 LRESLLG
+610 LRESPLG

-623 VFEMS
+623 VFELS

>member
-1 MATSPTKKA
+1 MATSSTKKTAKPDGEAAPAKKPRAVKTAAPKDPAEKAPKKAPAKEKA
-10 AKAEEKP
+10 AKAEVVTPTPPALAPAP
-17 SAPKKPRVTKDPA
+17 SA
-30 SKVAAPK
+30 
-37 VAKKPTL
+37 
-44 KKKVADA
+44 
-51 SVESPRLVVAPVP
+51 E
-64 EALGVPPVKQTKTA
+64 
-78 KPTPAAPA
+78 KPTPAPA
-86 PPSTVP
+86 PT
-92 AAKETPAPADVEET
+92 AAAPDVTPEEI
-106 KEEAPIDESKVIQMK
+106 IDESKVIQMK
-121 PPIQVREL
+121 PPIQVRDL

-166 EKRGLIFMAEK
+166 EKRGFVFLAEK

-195 AKPIPS
+195 AKPVPS
-201 ANLKLRPPVVTFM
+201 ANLKPRPPIVTFM

-229 RTKVASGEAG
+229 RAKVAAGEAG
-239 GITQHIGAYSVKRGA
+239 GITQHIGAYTVQRNNHS
-254 TTITFLDT
+254 ITFLDT

-267 FTSMRMRGATVTDL
+267 FTAMRARGANVTDI
-281 VVLVIAADDGIKPQ
+281 VVLVVAADDGIKPQ

-308 TVMVAINKIDL
+308 TIMVAINKVDL
-319 PGANLDKVKGQLQEL
+319 PNANLDKVKGQLQEL

-361 LEMIALQA
+361 LEMIALQS
-369 EVLELRADPTGLAR
+369 EVLELRADPTGNAR
-383 GRVIETQI
+383 ARVIETQI
-391 EMGRGPTSTVL
+391 ETGRGPTATVL
-402 IQQGLLKVGDS
+402 VQHGCLKVGDS
-413 FVCGPHLGKVKA
+413 FVCGPHQGKVKA
-425 LVNDAGQSME
+425 LLDDAGNAITT
-435 EAGPSTPAR
+435 AGPSVPTR
-444 IVGLSGAPAPGEE
+444 IIGLSGAPSPGEE
-457 LVVVRSEREAR
+457 VVVVSSEREAR
-468 SIVEERQEAERVGR
+468 TIVEERQEAQRATR
-482 LNAGPAAPAG
+482 LAAGPGAPTG
-492 VTLENLFASIAEGQ
+492 VTLENLFASIADGQ
-506 KKCLRIILKGDVQGS
+506 KKCLRVVLKGDVQGS
-521 VEAITESLRKIASQK
+521 VEAIVEAIRKIQSQK
-536 VTLEILLCAIG
+536 VTLEIILSTIG

-560 GAVVIGFGTKTDNS
+560 GAVVIGFNTKTDNS

-579 KREAVQ
+579 KREGIQ

-610 LRESLLG
+610 LRESPLG

-623 VFEMS
+623 VFELS

>member
-1 MATSPTKKA
+1 MATSSTKKTAKPEGEA
-10 AKAEEKP
+10 A
-17 SAPKKPRVTKDPA
+17 APKKPRATKAAAPKDPA
-30 SKVAAPK
+30 AKTARKTPTKEKTSVPAEAPASVAAIP
-37 VAKKPTL
+37 
-44 KKKVADA
+44 
-51 SVESPRLVVAPVP
+51 APVVTPDTKP
-64 EALGVPPVKQTKTA
+64 E
-78 KPTPAAPA
+78 AAPA
-86 PPSTVP
+86 G
-92 AAKETPAPADVEET
+92 APASTD
-106 KEEAPIDESKVIQMK
+106 APGADDGTIDESKIIQMK
-121 PPIQVREL
+121 PPIQVRDL

-145 EMNVFATLNQNIEE
+145 EMNVFATLNQTLEE

-195 AKPIPS
+195 AKPVPS
-201 ANLKLRPPVVTFM
+201 ANLKPRPPVVTFM

-229 RTKVASGEAG
+229 RSKVASGEAG
-239 GITQHIGAYSVKRGA
+239 GITQHIGAYTVKRGESS
-254 TTITFLDT
+254 ITFLDT

-267 FTSMRMRGATVTDL
+267 FTAMRARGATVTDI
-281 VVLVIAADDGIKPQ
+281 VVLVVAADDGIKPQ

-361 LEMIALQA
+361 LEMIGLQA
-369 EVLELRADPTGLAR
+369 EVLELRADPTGHAR
-383 GRVIETQI
+383 ARVIETQI
-391 EMGRGPTSTVL
+391 ETGRGPTSTVL
-402 IQQGLLKVGDS
+402 VQHGCLKVGDS

-425 LVNDAGQSME
+425 LLDDAGNILKNG
-435 EAGPSTPAR
+435 AGPSVPAR

-457 LVVVRSEREAR
+457 VVVVGSEREAR
-468 SIVEERQEAERVGR
+468 SIVEERQEAERVSR
-482 LNAGPAAPAG
+482 LAAGPAAPSG

-506 KKCLRIILKGDVQGS
+506 KKCLRVVLKGDVQGS
-521 VEAITESLRKIASQK
+521 VEAIVESLKKIQSQK
-536 VTLEILLCAIG
+536 VTLDIILSTIG

-560 GAVVIGFGTKTDNS
+560 GAVVIGFNTKTDNS

-579 KREAVQ
+579 KREGVQ

-610 LRESLLG
+610 LRESPLG

-623 VFEMS
+623 VFELS
-628 KFMVAGSQVQ
+628 KFMVAGCQVQ

-648 RVIRKKQPIYDGA
+648 RVIRKKQPIYDGG
-661 VVTLKRFQEDVPEVR
+661 VVSLKRFQEDVPEVR

>member
-1 MATSPTKKA
+1 MATSSTK
-10 AKAEEKP
+10 
-17 SAPKKPRVTKDPA
+17 
-30 SKVAAPK
+30 
-37 VAKKPTL
+37 
-44 KKKVADA
+44 
-51 SVESPRLVVAPVP
+51 
-64 EALGVPPVKQTKTA
+64 KTA
-78 KPTPAAPA
+78 KPDGEAAPA
-86 PPSTVP
+86 KKPRAVKTAAPKDP
-92 AAKETPAPADVEET
+92 AEKAPKKSPAKEKTAKAEVVTPTPPAPAPTLPAEKPAPAPAPAATAPDVTPEEI
-106 KEEAPIDESKVIQMK
+106 IDESKVIQMK
-121 PPIQVREL
+121 PPIQVRDL

-166 EKRGLIFMAEK
+166 EKRGFVFLAEK

-195 AKPIPS
+195 AKPVPS
-201 ANLKLRPPVVTFM
+201 ANLKPRPPIVTFM

-229 RTKVASGEAG
+229 RAKVAAGEAG
-239 GITQHIGAYSVKRGA
+239 GITQHIGAYTVQRNNHS
-254 TTITFLDT
+254 ITFLDT

-267 FTSMRMRGATVTDL
+267 FTAMRARGANVTDI
-281 VVLVIAADDGIKPQ
+281 VVLVVAADDGIKPQ

-308 TVMVAINKIDL
+308 TIMVAINKVDL
-319 PGANLDKVKGQLQEL
+319 PNANLDKVKGQLQEL

-361 LEMIALQA
+361 LEMIALQS
-369 EVLELRADPTGLAR
+369 EVLELRADPTGNAR
-383 GRVIETQI
+383 ARVIETQI
-391 EMGRGPTSTVL
+391 ETGRGPTATVL
-402 IQQGLLKVGDS
+402 VQHGCLKVGDS
-413 FVCGPHLGKVKA
+413 FVCGPHQGKVKA
-425 LVNDAGQSME
+425 LFDDAGNAIKT
-435 EAGPSTPAR
+435 AGPSIPTR
-444 IVGLSGAPAPGEE
+444 IIGLSGAPSPGEE
-457 LVVVRSEREAR
+457 VVVVSSEREAR
-468 SIVEERQEAERVGR
+468 TIVEERQEAQRATR
-482 LNAGPAAPAG
+482 LAAGPGAPTG
-492 VTLENLFASIAEGQ
+492 VTLENLFASIADGQ
-506 KKCLRIILKGDVQGS
+506 KKCLRVVLKGDVQGS
-521 VEAITESLRKIASQK
+521 VEAIVEAIRKIQSQK
-536 VTLEILLCAIG
+536 VTLEIILSTIG

-560 GAVVIGFGTKTDNS
+560 GAVVIGFNTKTDNS

-579 KREAVQ
+579 KREGIQ

-610 LRESLLG
+610 LRESPLG

-623 VFEMS
+623 VFELS

>member
-1 MATSPTKKA
+1 MAPSSTKKT
-10 AKAEEKP
+10 AKPEGEAG
-17 SAPKKPRVTKDPA
+17 APKKPRATKASAPKDPA
-30 SKVAAPK
+30 GKPAKKTPAKEKISVNEAPAEAVPVAASVP
-37 VAKKPTL
+37 VAEKSIP
-44 KKKVADA
+44 
-51 SVESPRLVVAPVP
+51 
-64 EALGVPPVKQTKTA
+64 A
-78 KPTPAAPA
+78 KI
-86 PPSTVP
+86 
-92 AAKETPAPADVEET
+92 TPAPTTSPVATPDAEGD
-106 KEEAPIDESKVIQMK
+106 IDESKIIQMK
-121 PPIQVREL
+121 PPIQVRDL
-129 ATRLNLKPF
+129 ATKLNLKPF

-166 EKRGLIFMAEK
+166 EKRGFVFMAEK

-195 AKPIPS
+195 AKPVPS
-201 ANLKLRPPVVTFM
+201 ANLKPRPPIVTFM

-229 RTKVASGEAG
+229 RTKVAAGEAG
-239 GITQHIGAYSVKRGA
+239 GITQHIGAYTVKRGN

-267 FTSMRMRGATVTDL
+267 FTAMRARGATITDI
-281 VVLVIAADDGIKPQ
+281 VVLVVAADDGIKPQ

-308 TVMVAINKIDL
+308 TIMVAINKIDL

-342 GQTVVCE
+342 GETVVCE

-361 LEMIALQA
+361 LEMIALQS
-369 EVLELRADPTGLAR
+369 EVLELKADPNGHAR
-383 GRVIETQI
+383 ARVIETQI
-391 EMGRGPTSTVL
+391 ETGRGPTATVL
-402 IQQGLLKVGDS
+402 VQQGCLKVGDS
-413 FVCGPHLGKVKA
+413 FVCGPHQGKVKA
-425 LVNDAGQSME
+425 LLDDSGNTIK
-435 EAGPSTPAR
+435 EAGPSVPAR
-444 IVGLSGAPAPGEE
+444 IIGLSGAPSPGEE
-457 LVVVRSEREAR
+457 VVVVGSEREAR
-468 SIVEERQEAERVGR
+468 SIVEERQEAQRVTR
-482 LNAGPAAPAG
+482 LAAGPAAPAG

-506 KKCLRIILKGDVQGS
+506 KKCLRIVLKGDVQGS
-521 VEAITESLRKIASQK
+521 VEAIVESLKKITSQK
-536 VTLEILLCAIG
+536 VTLDIILSTIG

-560 GAVVIGFGTKTDNS
+560 GAVVIGFNTKTDNS

-579 KREAVQ
+579 KREGIQ

-610 LRESLLG
+610 LRESPLG

-623 VFEMS
+623 VFELS
-628 KFMVAGSQVQ
+628 KFMVAGCQVQ

>member
-1 MATSPTKKA
+1 MASSSTKKT
-10 AKAEEKP
+10 AKPDGEAG
-17 SAPKKPRVTKDPA
+17 APKKPRATKT
-30 SKVAAPK
+30 SAPK
-37 VAKKPTL
+37 DSAAKPAKK
-44 KKKVADA
+44 
-51 SVESPRLVVAPVP
+51 
-64 EALGVPPVKQTKTA
+64 
-78 KPTPAAPA
+78 TPAKEKV
-86 PPSTVP
+86 SV
-92 AAKETPAPADVEET
+92 KETPAEVIPVPTPTPVVEKPAPVKAT
-106 KEEAPIDESKVIQMK
+106 PVPSPAVTPAIEAEVDESKIIQMK
-121 PPIQVREL
+121 PPIQVRDL
-129 ATRLNLKPF
+129 ATKLNLKPF

-159 AVAKKIC
+159 TVAKKIC
-166 EKRGLIFMAEK
+166 EKRGFTFMAEK

-195 AKPIPS
+195 AKPVPS
-201 ANLKLRPPVVTFM
+201 ANLKPRPPIVTFM

-229 RTKVASGEAG
+229 RAKVAAGEAG
-239 GITQHIGAYSVKRGA
+239 GITQHIGAYTVKRGE

-267 FTSMRMRGATVTDL
+267 FTAMRARGANVTDI
-281 VVLVIAADDGIKPQ
+281 VVLVVAADDGIKPQ

-308 TVMVAINKIDL
+308 TIMVAINKVDL
-319 PGANLDKVKGQLQEL
+319 PSANLDKVKGQLQEL

-361 LEMIALQA
+361 LEMIALQS
-369 EVLELRADPTGLAR
+369 EVLELRADPTGHAR
-383 GRVIETQI
+383 ARVIETQI
-391 EMGRGPTSTVL
+391 ETGRGPTATVL
-402 IQQGLLKVGDS
+402 VQQGCLKVGDS
-413 FVCGPHLGKVKA
+413 FVCGPHQGKVKA
-425 LVNDAGQSME
+425 LLDDSGNTIK
-435 EAGPSTPAR
+435 EAGPSVPAR
-444 IVGLSGAPAPGEE
+444 IIGLSGAPSPGEE
-457 LVVVRSEREAR
+457 VVVVGSEREAR
-468 SIVEERQEAERVGR
+468 SIVEERQEAQRVTR
-482 LNAGPAAPAG
+482 LAAGPAAPSG

-506 KKCLRIILKGDVQGS
+506 KKCLRIVLKGDVQGS
-521 VEAITESLRKIASQK
+521 VEAIVESLKKITSQK
-536 VTLEILLCAIG
+536 VTLDIILSTIG

-560 GAVVIGFGTKTDNS
+560 GAVVIGFNTKTDNS

-579 KREAVQ
+579 KREGIQ

-610 LRESLLG
+610 LRESPLG

-623 VFEMS
+623 VFELS
-628 KFMVAGSQVQ
+628 KFMVAGCQVQ

>member
-1 MATSPTKKA
+1 MATSSTK
-10 AKAEEKP
+10 
-17 SAPKKPRVTKDPA
+17 
-30 SKVAAPK
+30 
-37 VAKKPTL
+37 
-44 KKKVADA
+44 
-51 SVESPRLVVAPVP
+51 
-64 EALGVPPVKQTKTA
+64 KTA
-78 KPTPAAPA
+78 KPDGEAAPA
-86 PPSTVP
+86 KKPRAVKTAAPKDPTEKAPKKSP
-92 AAKETPAPADVEET
+92 AKEKTAKAEVVTPTPPASAPAPSAEKSAPAPAPTAAAPDVTLEEI
-106 KEEAPIDESKVIQMK
+106 IDESKVIQMK
-121 PPIQVREL
+121 PPIQVRDL

-166 EKRGLIFMAEK
+166 EKRGFVFLAEK

-195 AKPIPS
+195 AKPVPS
-201 ANLKLRPPVVTFM
+201 ANLKPRPPIVTFM

-229 RTKVASGEAG
+229 RAKVAAGEAG
-239 GITQHIGAYSVKRGA
+239 GITQHIGAYTVQRGNHS
-254 TTITFLDT
+254 ITFLDT

-267 FTSMRMRGATVTDL
+267 FTAMRARGANVTDI
-281 VVLVIAADDGIKPQ
+281 VVLVVAADDGIKPQ

-308 TVMVAINKIDL
+308 TIMVAINKVDL
-319 PGANLDKVKGQLQEL
+319 PNANLDKVKGQLQEL

-361 LEMIALQA
+361 LEMIALQS
-369 EVLELRADPTGLAR
+369 EVLELRADPTGNAR
-383 GRVIETQI
+383 ARVIETQI
-391 EMGRGPTSTVL
+391 ETGRGPTATVL
-402 IQQGLLKVGDS
+402 VQHGCLKVGDS
-413 FVCGPHLGKVKA
+413 FVCGPYQGKVKA
-425 LVNDAGQSME
+425 LLDDAGNAIKT
-435 EAGPSTPAR
+435 AGPSIPTR
-444 IVGLSGAPAPGEE
+444 IIGLSGAPSPGEE
-457 LVVVRSEREAR
+457 VVVVSSEREAR
-468 SIVEERQEAERVGR
+468 TIVEERQEAQRATR
-482 LNAGPAAPAG
+482 LAAGPGAPTG
-492 VTLENLFASIAEGQ
+492 VTLENLFASIADGQ
-506 KKCLRIILKGDVQGS
+506 KKCLRVVLKGDVQGS
-521 VEAITESLRKIASQK
+521 VEAIVEAIRKIQSQK
-536 VTLEILLCAIG
+536 VTLEIILSTIG

-560 GAVVIGFGTKTDNS
+560 GAVVIGFNTKTDNS

-579 KREAVQ
+579 KREGIQ

-610 LRESLLG
+610 LRESPLG

-623 VFEMS
+623 VFELS

>member
-1 MATSPTKKA
+1 MATSSAKKTPTAEGA
-10 AKAEEKP
+10 AA
-17 SAPKKPRVTKDPA
+17 APKKPRATKSAADKEA
-30 SKVAAPK
+30 S
-37 VAKKPTL
+37 AKKT
-44 KKKVADA
+44 
-51 SVESPRLVVAPVP
+51 SP
-64 EALGVPPVKQTKTA
+64 KTKSA
-78 KPTPAAPA
+78 AGAAEPAPAATIA
-86 PPSTVP
+86 Q
-92 AAKETPAPADVEET
+92 TPAPAPAPVPTEPVNAVADS
-106 KEEAPIDESKVIQMK
+106 EAPIDESKVIQMK
-121 PPIQVREL
+121 PPIQVRDL

-145 EMNVFATLNQNIEE
+145 EMNVFATLNQTLEE
-159 AVAKKIC
+159 PVAKKIC
-166 EKRGLIFMAEK
+166 EKRGFVFMAEK

-195 AKPIPS
+195 PKPIPS
-201 ANLKLRPPVVTFM
+201 ANLKPRPPVVTFM

-229 RTKVASGEAG
+229 RTKVAAGEAG
-239 GITQHIGAYSVKRGA
+239 GITQHIGAYSVKRGNQS
-254 TTITFLDT
+254 ITFLDT

-267 FTSMRMRGATVTDL
+267 FTAMRARGATVTDI
-281 VVLVIAADDGIKPQ
+281 VVLVVAADDGIKPQ

-308 TVMVAINKIDL
+308 TVMVAINKVDL
-319 PGANLDKVKGQLQEL
+319 PGANVDRVKGQLQEQ

-361 LEMIALQA
+361 LEMIGLQS
-369 EVLELRADPTGLAR
+369 EVLELRADPTGHAR
-383 GRVIETQI
+383 ARVIETQI
-391 EMGRGPTSTVL
+391 EIGRGPTSTVL
-402 IQQGLLKVGDS
+402 VQQGCLKVGDS
-413 FVCGPHLGKVKA
+413 FVCGPHMGKVKA
-425 LVNDAGQSME
+425 LLDDNGQTIK

-444 IVGLSGAPAPGEE
+444 IIGLTGAPAPGEE
-457 LVVVRSEREAR
+457 VVVVGSEREAR
-468 SIVEERQEAERVGR
+468 SIMEERQEAERVSR
-482 LNAGPAAPAG
+482 LATGPGGSPGG

-506 KKCLRIILKGDVQGS
+506 KKCLKIILKGDVQGS
-521 VEAITESLRKIASQK
+521 VEAITESLRKIQSQK
-536 VTLEILLCAIG
+536 IDLDIVLSAIG

-560 GAVVIGFGTKTDNS
+560 GAVVIGFNTKTDNS

-579 KREAVQ
+579 KREGIQ

-598 VKEAMTGLLDPE
+598 VKEAMTGMLEPE
-610 LRESLLG
+610 LRETPLG

-623 VFEMS
+623 VFELS
-628 KFMVAGSQVQ
+628 KFMVAGCQVQ
-638 SGRITKSGRA
+638 SGRVTKSGRA
-648 RVIRKKQPIYDGA
+648 RVLRKKQPIYDGG
-661 VVTLKRFQEDVPEVR
+661 VVTLKRFQEDVNEVR

>member
-1 MATSPTKKA
+1 MATSSTKKTAKPDGEAAPAKKTRAVKTAAPKEPTEKAPKKAPAKEKA
-10 AKAEEKP
+10 AKAEV
-17 SAPKKPRVTKDPA
+17 VT
-30 SKVAAPK
+30 
-37 VAKKPTL
+37 PT
-44 KKKVADA
+44 
-51 SVESPRLVVAPVP
+51 SP
-64 EALGVPPVKQTKTA
+64 
-78 KPTPAAPA
+78 APA
-86 PPSTVP
+86 PTLS
-92 AAKETPAPADVEET
+92 AEKPAPAPAPTAAAPDVTPEEI
-106 KEEAPIDESKVIQMK
+106 IDESKVIQMK
-121 PPIQVREL
+121 PPIQVRDL

-166 EKRGLIFMAEK
+166 EKRGFVFLAEK

-195 AKPIPS
+195 AKPVPS
-201 ANLKLRPPVVTFM
+201 ANLKPRPPIVTFM

-229 RTKVASGEAG
+229 RAKVAAGEAG
-239 GITQHIGAYSVKRGA
+239 GITQHIGAYTVQRNNHS
-254 TTITFLDT
+254 ITFLDT

-267 FTSMRMRGATVTDL
+267 FTAMRARGANVTDI
-281 VVLVIAADDGIKPQ
+281 VVLVVAADDGIKPQ

-308 TVMVAINKIDL
+308 TIMVAINKVDL
-319 PGANLDKVKGQLQEL
+319 PNANLDKVKGQLQEL

-361 LEMIALQA
+361 LEMIALQS
-369 EVLELRADPTGLAR
+369 EVLELRADPTGNAR
-383 GRVIETQI
+383 ARVIETQI
-391 EMGRGPTSTVL
+391 ETGRGPTATVL
-402 IQQGLLKVGDS
+402 VQHGCLKVGDS
-413 FVCGPHLGKVKA
+413 FVCGPHQGKVKA
-425 LVNDAGQSME
+425 LLDDAGNAITT
-435 EAGPSTPAR
+435 AGPSVPTR
-444 IVGLSGAPAPGEE
+444 IIGLSGAPSPGEE
-457 LVVVRSEREAR
+457 VVVVSSEREAR
-468 SIVEERQEAERVGR
+468 TIVEERQEAQRATR
-482 LNAGPAAPAG
+482 LAAGPGAPTG
-492 VTLENLFASIAEGQ
+492 VTLENLFASIADGQ
-506 KKCLRIILKGDVQGS
+506 KKCLRVVLKGDVQGS
-521 VEAITESLRKIASQK
+521 VEAIVEAIRKIQSQK
-536 VTLEILLCAIG
+536 VTLEIILSTIG

-560 GAVVIGFGTKTDNS
+560 GAVVIGFNTKTDNS

-579 KREAVQ
+579 KREGIQ

-610 LRESLLG
+610 LRESPLG

-623 VFEMS
+623 VFELS

>member
-1 MATSPTKKA
+1 MATSSTK
-10 AKAEEKP
+10 
-17 SAPKKPRVTKDPA
+17 
-30 SKVAAPK
+30 
-37 VAKKPTL
+37 
-44 KKKVADA
+44 
-51 SVESPRLVVAPVP
+51 
-64 EALGVPPVKQTKTA
+64 KTA
-78 KPTPAAPA
+78 KPDGEAAPVKKPRAVKPAAPKKAPAKGKISPAEPATVA
-86 PPSTVP
+86 PPAISLPPEEKVAPKKVEAAPIVP
-92 AAKETPAPADVEET
+92 PPAPPALTEET
-106 KEEAPIDESKVIQMK
+106 VDESKIIQMK
-121 PPIQVREL
+121 PPIQVRDL

-166 EKRGLIFMAEK
+166 EKRGFVFLAEK

-185 KVAPVVEPPK
+185 KVAPVIEPPK

-201 ANLKLRPPVVTFM
+201 ANLKPRPPIVTFM

-220 KTSLLDAIR
+220 QTSLLDAIR
-229 RTKVASGEAG
+229 RAKVAAGEAG
-239 GITQHIGAYSVKRGA
+239 GITQHIGAYTVKRGEN
-254 TTITFLDT
+254 TITFLDT

-267 FTSMRMRGATVTDL
+267 FTAMRARGANVTDI
-281 VVLVIAADDGIKPQ
+281 VVLVVAADDGIKPQ

-308 TVMVAINKIDL
+308 TIMVAINKVDL
-319 PGANLDKVKGQLQEL
+319 PNANLDKVKGQLQEL

-361 LEMIALQA
+361 LEMIALQS
-369 EVLELRADPTGLAR
+369 EVLELRADPTGHALA
-383 GRVIETQI
+383 RVIETQI
-391 EMGRGPTSTVL
+391 ETGRGPTATVL
-402 IQQGLLKVGDS
+402 VQQGCLKVGDS
-413 FVCGPHLGKVKA
+413 FVCGPHQGKVKA
-425 LVNDAGQSME
+425 LFDDGGNSIKT
-435 EAGPSTPAR
+435 AGPSVPAR
-444 IVGLSGAPAPGEE
+444 IVGLSGAPSPGEE
-457 LVVVRSEREAR
+457 VVVVGSEREAR
-468 SIVEERQEAERVGR
+468 SIVEERQEAQRATR
-482 LNAGPAAPAG
+482 LAAGPGAPAG

-506 KKCLRIILKGDVQGS
+506 KKCLRVVLKGDVQGS
-521 VEAITESLRKIASQK
+521 VEAIVEAIRKIQSQK
-536 VTLEILLCAIG
+536 VTLEIILSAIG
-547 PISESD
+547 PIAESD

-560 GAVVIGFGTKTDNS
+560 GAVVIGFNTKTDNS

-579 KREAVQ
+579 KREGIQ

-610 LRESLLG
+610 LRESPLG

-623 VFEMS
+623 VFELS
-628 KFMVAGSQVQ
+628 KFMVAGCQVQ

>member
-1 MATSPTKKA
+1 MATSSTKKTAKPDGEAAPAKKPRAVKTAAPKDPAEKAPKKAPAKEKA
-10 AKAEEKP
+10 AKAEV
-17 SAPKKPRVTKDPA
+17 VT
-30 SKVAAPK
+30 
-37 VAKKPTL
+37 
-44 KKKVADA
+44 
-51 SVESPRLVVAPVP
+51 
-64 EALGVPPVKQTKTA
+64 
-78 KPTPAAPA
+78 PTPPAPA
-86 PPSTVP
+86 PAPS
-92 AAKETPAPADVEET
+92 AEKPAPAPAPTAAALDVSPEEI
-106 KEEAPIDESKVIQMK
+106 IDESKVIQMK
-121 PPIQVREL
+121 PPIQVRDL

-166 EKRGLIFMAEK
+166 EKRGFVFLAEK

-195 AKPIPS
+195 AKPVPS
-201 ANLKLRPPVVTFM
+201 ANLKPRPPIVTFM

-229 RTKVASGEAG
+229 RAKVAAGEAG
-239 GITQHIGAYSVKRGA
+239 GITQHIGAYTVQRNNHS
-254 TTITFLDT
+254 ITFLDT

-267 FTSMRMRGATVTDL
+267 FTAMRARGANVTDI
-281 VVLVIAADDGIKPQ
+281 VVLVVAADDGIKPQ

-308 TVMVAINKIDL
+308 TIMVAINKVDL
-319 PGANLDKVKGQLQEL
+319 PNANLDKVKGQLQEL

-361 LEMIALQA
+361 LEMIALQS
-369 EVLELRADPTGLAR
+369 EVLELRADPTGNAR
-383 GRVIETQI
+383 ARVIETQI
-391 EMGRGPTSTVL
+391 ETGRGPTATVL
-402 IQQGLLKVGDS
+402 VQHGCLKVGDS
-413 FVCGPHLGKVKA
+413 FVCGPHQGKVKA
-425 LVNDAGQSME
+425 LLDDAGNAITA
-435 EAGPSTPAR
+435 AGPSVPTR
-444 IVGLSGAPAPGEE
+444 IIGLSGAPSPGEE
-457 LVVVRSEREAR
+457 VVVVSSEREAR
-468 SIVEERQEAERVGR
+468 TIVEERQEAQRATR
-482 LNAGPAAPAG
+482 LAAGPGAPTG
-492 VTLENLFASIAEGQ
+492 VTLENLFASIADGQ
-506 KKCLRIILKGDVQGS
+506 KKCLRVVLKGDVQGS
-521 VEAITESLRKIASQK
+521 VEAIVEAIRKIQSQK
-536 VTLEILLCAIG
+536 VTLEIILSTIG

-560 GAVVIGFGTKTDNS
+560 GAVVIGFNTKTDNS

-579 KREAVQ
+579 KREGIQ

-610 LRESLLG
+610 LRESPLG

-623 VFEMS
+623 VFELS

>member
-1 MATSPTKKA
+1 MATSSAKKA
-10 AKAEEKP
+10 PATEGAT
-17 SAPKKPRVTKDPA
+17 AARKKPR
-30 SKVAAPK
+30 APK
-37 VAKKPTL
+37 AAADKEAPAKKTSA
-44 KKKVADA
+44 KSKAA
-51 SVESPRLVVAPVP
+51 VVAPEP
-64 EALGVPPVKQTKTA
+64 AATAPAPVTA
-78 KPTPAAPA
+78 PAPAPAPATIETPAAGGA
-86 PPSTVP
+86 
-92 AAKETPAPADVEET
+92 
-106 KEEAPIDESKVIQMK
+106 IDESKIIQMK
-121 PPIQVREL
+121 PPIQVRDL

-145 EMNVFATLNQNIEE
+145 EMNVFATLNQTLEE
-159 AVAKKIC
+159 PVARKIC
-166 EKRGLIFMAEK
+166 EKRGFVFMAEK

-195 AKPIPS
+195 PKPVPS
-201 ANLKLRPPVVTFM
+201 ANLKPRPPVVTFM

-229 RTKVASGEAG
+229 RTKVAAGEAG
-239 GITQHIGAYSVKRGA
+239 GITQHIGAYSVKRGQQS
-254 TTITFLDT
+254 ITFLDT

-267 FTSMRMRGATVTDL
+267 FTAMRARGATVTDI

-295 TLEALRHAQAAKV
+295 TLEALKHAQAAKV
-308 TVMVAINKIDL
+308 TVMVAINKVDL
-319 PGANLDKVKGQLQEL
+319 PGANLDRVKGQLQEQ

-361 LEMIALQA
+361 LEMIGLQA
-369 EVLELRADPTGLAR
+369 EVLELRADPTGHAR
-383 GRVIETQI
+383 ARVIETQI
-391 EMGRGPTSTVL
+391 ETGRGPTSTVL
-402 IQQGLLKVGDS
+402 VQQGNLKVGDS
-413 FVCGPHLGKVKA
+413 FVCGPHMGKVKA
-425 LVNDAGQSME
+425 LLSDNGESLKD
-435 EAGPSTPAR
+435 AGPSTPAR
-444 IVGLSGAPAPGEE
+444 IIGITGAPAPGEE
-457 LVVVRSEREAR
+457 VVVVGSEREAR
-468 SIVEERQEAERVGR
+468 SIMEERQEADRTTR
-482 LNAGPAAPAG
+482 LAAGPTGTPG
-492 VTLENLFASIAEGQ
+492 NVTLENLFASIAEGQ

-521 VEAITESLRKIASQK
+521 VEAINDSLRKIQSQK
-536 VTLEILLCAIG
+536 IDLEIVLSAIG
-547 PISESD
+547 PVSESD

-560 GAVVIGFGTKTDNS
+560 SAVVIGFNTKTDNS

-579 KREAVQ
+579 KREGIQ

-610 LRESLLG
+610 LRETPLG
-617 NALVKK
+617 TALVKK
-623 VFEMS
+623 VFELS

-638 SGRITKSGRA
+638 TGRITKSGRA
-648 RVIRKKQPIYDGA
+648 RVIRRKQPIYDGG
-661 VVTLKRFQEDVPEVR
+661 VVTLKRFQEDVNEVR

>member
-1 MATSPTKKA
+1 MATSSTKKTAKPEGEAAPAKKPRAVKTAAPKDPAEKAPKKAPAKEKA
-10 AKAEEKP
+10 AKAEV
-17 SAPKKPRVTKDPA
+17 VT
-30 SKVAAPK
+30 
-37 VAKKPTL
+37 
-44 KKKVADA
+44 
-51 SVESPRLVVAPVP
+51 
-64 EALGVPPVKQTKTA
+64 
-78 KPTPAAPA
+78 PTPPAPA
-86 PPSTVP
+86 PAPSAV
-92 AAKETPAPADVEET
+92 KPAPAPAPTAAALDVTPEEI
-106 KEEAPIDESKVIQMK
+106 IDESKVIQMK
-121 PPIQVREL
+121 PPIQVRDL

-166 EKRGLIFMAEK
+166 EKRGFVFLAEK

-185 KVAPVVEPPK
+185 RVAPVVEPPK
-195 AKPIPS
+195 AKPVPS
-201 ANLKLRPPVVTFM
+201 ANLKPRPPIVTFM

-229 RTKVASGEAG
+229 RAKVAAGEAG
-239 GITQHIGAYSVKRGA
+239 GITQHIGAYTVQRNNHS
-254 TTITFLDT
+254 ITFLDT

-267 FTSMRMRGATVTDL
+267 FTAMRARGANVTDI
-281 VVLVIAADDGIKPQ
+281 VVLVVAADDGIKPQ

-308 TVMVAINKIDL
+308 TIMVAINKVDL
-319 PGANLDKVKGQLQEL
+319 PNANLDKVKGQLQEL

-361 LEMIALQA
+361 LEMIALQS
-369 EVLELRADPTGLAR
+369 EVLELRADPTGNAR
-383 GRVIETQI
+383 ARVIETQI
-391 EMGRGPTSTVL
+391 ETGRGPTATVL
-402 IQQGLLKVGDS
+402 VQHGCLKVGDS
-413 FVCGPHLGKVKA
+413 FVCGPHQGKVKA
-425 LVNDAGQSME
+425 LLDDAGNAITT
-435 EAGPSTPAR
+435 AGPSVPTR
-444 IVGLSGAPAPGEE
+444 IIGLSGAPSPGEE
-457 LVVVRSEREAR
+457 VVVVSSEREAR
-468 SIVEERQEAERVGR
+468 TIVEERQEAQRATR
-482 LNAGPAAPAG
+482 LAAGPGAPTG
-492 VTLENLFASIAEGQ
+492 VTLENLFASIADGQ
-506 KKCLRIILKGDVQGS
+506 KKCLRVVLKGDVQGS
-521 VEAITESLRKIASQK
+521 VEAIVEAIRKIQSQK
-536 VTLEILLCAIG
+536 VTLEIILSTIG

-560 GAVVIGFGTKTDNS
+560 GAVVIGFNTKTDNS

-579 KREAVQ
+579 KREGIQ

-610 LRESLLG
+610 LRESPLG

-623 VFEMS
+623 VFELS

>member
-1 MATSPTKKA
+1 MATSSTKKTAKPEGEAAPAKKPRAVKTAAPKDPAEKAPKKAPAKEKA
-10 AKAEEKP
+10 AKAEV
-17 SAPKKPRVTKDPA
+17 VT
-30 SKVAAPK
+30 
-37 VAKKPTL
+37 
-44 KKKVADA
+44 
-51 SVESPRLVVAPVP
+51 
-64 EALGVPPVKQTKTA
+64 
-78 KPTPAAPA
+78 PTPPAPA
-86 PPSTVP
+86 PAPS
-92 AAKETPAPADVEET
+92 AEKPAPAPAPTAAAPDVSPEEI
-106 KEEAPIDESKVIQMK
+106 IDESKVIQMK
-121 PPIQVREL
+121 PPIQVRDL

-166 EKRGLIFMAEK
+166 EKRGFVFLAEK

-185 KVAPVVEPPK
+185 RVAPVVEPPK
-195 AKPIPS
+195 AKPVPS
-201 ANLKLRPPVVTFM
+201 ANLKPRPPIVTFM

-229 RTKVASGEAG
+229 RAKVAAGEAG
-239 GITQHIGAYSVKRGA
+239 GITQHIGAYTVQRNNHS
-254 TTITFLDT
+254 ITFLDT

-267 FTSMRMRGATVTDL
+267 FTAMRARGANVTDI
-281 VVLVIAADDGIKPQ
+281 VVLVVAADDGIKPQ

-308 TVMVAINKIDL
+308 TIMVAINKVDL
-319 PGANLDKVKGQLQEL
+319 PNANLDKVKGQLQEL

-361 LEMIALQA
+361 LEMIALQS
-369 EVLELRADPTGLAR
+369 EVLELRADPTGNAR
-383 GRVIETQI
+383 ARVIETQI
-391 EMGRGPTSTVL
+391 ETGRGPTATVL
-402 IQQGLLKVGDS
+402 VQHGCLKVGDS
-413 FVCGPHLGKVKA
+413 FVCGPHQGKVKA
-425 LVNDAGQSME
+425 LLDDAGNAITT
-435 EAGPSTPAR
+435 AGPSVPTR
-444 IVGLSGAPAPGEE
+444 IIGLSGAPSPGEE
-457 LVVVRSEREAR
+457 VVVVSSEREAR
-468 SIVEERQEAERVGR
+468 TIVEERQEAQRATR
-482 LNAGPAAPAG
+482 LAAGPGAPTG
-492 VTLENLFASIAEGQ
+492 VTLENLFASIADGQ
-506 KKCLRIILKGDVQGS
+506 KKCLRVVLKGDVQGS
-521 VEAITESLRKIASQK
+521 VEAIVEAIRKIQSQK
-536 VTLEILLCAIG
+536 VTLEIILSTIG

-560 GAVVIGFGTKTDNS
+560 GAVVIGFNTKTDNS

-579 KREAVQ
+579 KREGIQ

-610 LRESLLG
+610 LRESPLG

-623 VFEMS
+623 VFELS

>member
-1 MATSPTKKA
+1 MATSSTKKTAKPEGDA
-10 AKAEEKP
+10 A
-17 SAPKKPRVTKDPA
+17 APKKPRAAKIVTPKDPA
-30 SKVAAPK
+30 AKGTPKSSAKEKAPKAAP
-37 VAKKPTL
+37 
-44 KKKVADA
+44 
-51 SVESPRLVVAPVP
+51 SPALAPNTP
-64 EALGVPPVKQTKTA
+64 SPLAPPA
-78 KPTPAAPA
+78 PTPEVAPA
-86 PPSTVP
+86 PSASLVASEIISDP
-92 AAKETPAPADVEET
+92 ARTE
-106 KEEAPIDESKVIQMK
+106 PIDESKIIQMK
-121 PPIQVREL
+121 PPIQVRDL

-166 EKRGLIFMAEK
+166 EKRGFVFLAEK

-185 KVAPVVEPPK
+185 KIAPVVEPPK
-195 AKPIPS
+195 PKPIPS
-201 ANLKLRPPVVTFM
+201 ANLKPRPPIVTFM

-220 KTSLLDAIR
+220 KTSLLDSIR
-229 RTKVASGEAG
+229 RAKVAAGEAG
-239 GITQHIGAYSVKRGA
+239 GITQHIGAYTVQRGE
-254 TTITFLDT
+254 TKITFLDT

-267 FTSMRMRGATVTDL
+267 FTAMRARGANVTDI

-308 TVMVAINKIDL
+308 TIMVAINKVDL
-319 PGANLDKVKGQLQEL
+319 PNANLDKVKGQLQEL

-361 LEMIALQA
+361 LEMIALQS
-369 EVLELRADPTGLAR
+369 EVLELRADPTGYAR
-383 GRVIETQI
+383 ARVIETQI
-391 EMGRGPTSTVL
+391 ETGRGPTATVL
-402 IQQGLLKVGDS
+402 VQQGSLKVGDS
-413 FVCGPHLGKVKA
+413 FVCGPHQGKIKA
-425 LVNDAGQSME
+425 LFDDAGVAIKT
-435 EAGPSTPAR
+435 AGPSVPAR
-444 IVGLSGAPAPGEE
+444 IIGLSGAPSPGEE
-457 LVVVRSEREAR
+457 VVVVGSEREAR
-468 SIVEERQEAERVGR
+468 SIVEERQEAQRDTR
-482 LNAGPAAPAG
+482 LAAGPGAPSG
-492 VTLENLFASIAEGQ
+492 VTLENLFASIADGQ
-506 KKCLRIILKGDVQGS
+506 KKCLRVILKGDVQGS
-521 VEAITESLRKIASQK
+521 VEAIVEAIRKIQSQK
-536 VTLEILLCAIG
+536 VTLEIVLSTIG

-560 GAVVIGFGTKTDNS
+560 SAVVIGFNTKTDNS

-579 KREAVQ
+579 KREDVQ

-610 LRESLLG
+610 LRESPLG
-617 NALVKK
+617 HALVKK
-623 VFEMS
+623 VFELS
-628 KFMVAGSQVQ
+628 KFMVAGCQVQ
-638 SGRITKSGRA
+638 NGRITKSGRA

-691 EEGDIIEC
+691 EEGDVIEC
-699 YQLEKVPQT
+699 YQLEKFAQT

>member
-1 MATSPTKKA
+1 
-10 AKAEEKP
+10 
-17 SAPKKPRVTKDPA
+17 
-30 SKVAAPK
+30 
-37 VAKKPTL
+37 
-44 KKKVADA
+44 
-51 SVESPRLVVAPVP
+51 
-64 EALGVPPVKQTKTA
+64 
-78 KPTPAAPA
+78 
-86 PPSTVP
+86 
-92 AAKETPAPADVEET
+92 
-106 KEEAPIDESKVIQMK
+106 IDESKVIQMK
-121 PPIQVREL
+121 PPIQVRDL

-166 EKRGLIFMAEK
+166 EKRGFVFLAEK

-195 AKPIPS
+195 AKPVPS
-201 ANLKLRPPVVTFM
+201 ANLKPRPPIVTFM

-229 RTKVASGEAG
+229 RAKVAAGEAG
-239 GITQHIGAYSVKRGA
+239 GITQHIGAYTVQRNNHS
-254 TTITFLDT
+254 ITFLDT

-267 FTSMRMRGATVTDL
+267 FTAMRARGANVTDI
-281 VVLVIAADDGIKPQ
+281 VVLVVAADDGIKPQ

-308 TVMVAINKIDL
+308 TIMVAINKVDL
-319 PGANLDKVKGQLQEL
+319 PNANLDKVKGQLQEL

-361 LEMIALQA
+361 LEMIALQS
-369 EVLELRADPTGLAR
+369 EVLELRADPTGNAR
-383 GRVIETQI
+383 ARVIETQI
-391 EMGRGPTSTVL
+391 ETGRGPTATVL
-402 IQQGLLKVGDS
+402 VQHGCLKVGDS
-413 FVCGPHLGKVKA
+413 FVCGPHQGKVKA
-425 LVNDAGQSME
+425 LFDDAGNAIKT
-435 EAGPSTPAR
+435 AGPSIPTR
-444 IVGLSGAPAPGEE
+444 IIGLSGAPSPGEE
-457 LVVVRSEREAR
+457 VVVVSSEREAR
-468 SIVEERQEAERVGR
+468 TIVEERQEAQRATR
-482 LNAGPAAPAG
+482 LAAGPGAPTG
-492 VTLENLFASIAEGQ
+492 VTLENLFASIADGQ
-506 KKCLRIILKGDVQGS
+506 KKCLRVVLKGDVQGS
-521 VEAITESLRKIASQK
+521 VEAIVEAIRKIQSQK
-536 VTLEILLCAIG
+536 VTLEIILSTIG

-560 GAVVIGFGTKTDNS
+560 GAVVIGFNTKTDNS

-579 KREAVQ
+579 KREGIQ

-610 LRESLLG
+610 LRESPLG

-623 VFEMS
+623 VFELS